1 MSLRKLIKDLQ
12 NAGYVLVR
20 QKGTHRRYA
29 RGGNAVTVP
38 MKDNDKIGLGV
49 ELKIRKQAGLR

>member
-1 MSLRKLIKDLQ
+1 MSLRKLIKDLE

-38 MKDNDKIGLGV
+38 MKDGDKIGLGV
-49 ELKIRKQAGLR
+49 ELKIRKQA